1 MKRLFFLAILSIA
14 FSTIS
19 NAQNFYTKNGKIT
32 FFSKAPV
39 ENIDAVNNQVLSIL
53 NSKTGEIAYSVLI
66 KGFLF
71 KKALMQEHFNE
82 NYMESDRYP
91 KSTFKGNITEISKI
105 DFTKDGN
112 YPVTAKG
119 DLTIHGIT
127 KNTSANGSIIIKDGK
142 ISATSDFTVLLEDY
156 HIAVPKL
163 LINNISKTIQISVSC
178 NYELKK

>member
-1 MKRLFFLAILSIA
+1 MKQLFLIAALSIA
-14 FSTIS
+14 LSNVST
-19 NAQNFYTKNGKIT
+19 AQKYFTKNGKIT

-39 ENIDAVNNQVLSIL
+39 ENIEAVNNQVLSVLDI
-53 NSKTGEIAYSVLI
+53 NTGDLAFSVLI

-82 NYMESDRYP
+82 NYMESDKFP
-91 KSTFKGNITEISKI
+91 KSTFKGNISDIKKI
-105 DFTKDGN
+105 DLTKDGSYAVIVN
-112 YPVTAKG
+112 G
-119 DLTIHGIT
+119 ELSIHGIA
-127 KNTSANGSIIIKDGK
+127 KKTSANGTIVIKAGK

-163 LINNISKTIQISVSC
+163 LINNISKTIKISVGC